1 MRFRLILTVDRRSF
15 GDLLPINY
23 QYEQSAVIYRI
34 LSKASEEYADWL
46 HHNGFQLESGRRF
59 KLFTFSRLKIEKRQ
73 VLPQNERIR
82 ILSDSVEWQISFLPE
97 KSTEKFI
104 QGLFSNQ
111 AFEIG
116 DRQSTVRFIRKK
128 HAF

>member
-15 GDLLPINY
+15 DDLLPINY

-59 KLFTFSRLKIEKRQ
+59 KLFTFSQ
-73 VLPQNERIR
+73 
-82 ILSDSVEWQISFLPE
+82 
-97 KSTEKFI
+97 
-104 QGLFSNQ
+104 
-111 AFEIG
+111 
-116 DRQSTVRFIRKK
+116 
-128 HAF
+128 

>member
-34 LSKASEEYADWL
+34 LSKASEEYADCL

-82 ILSDSVEWQISFLPE
+82 ILSDSVEWQISSCPKKVP
-97 KSTEKFI
+97 KS
-104 QGLFSNQ
+104 LFRASSQ
-111 AFEIG
+111 
-116 DRQSTVRFIRKK
+116 IRRLKSET
-128 HAF
+128 ANRPSVLW